1 MIKQITPR
9 RDFLSVQ
16 PHKRTNNENRRRLKM
31 AVVETASY
39 EREPGIK
46 RICWGAI
53 IAGALLALVLFFMLS
68 VLGAAIGLTVLDPS
82 KREPAEGLGI
92 GALVWWL
99 LCTVISIFIG
109 GCTAAKLSAVWM
121 KGNGMLH
128 GIVTWALITVIMAW
142 LVTSTAGA
150 VMGGALSTL
159 QAGMQAGAQAA
170 DEADQGTIQQLQQK
184 AKELA
189 GQAQQEAEQTTEQE
203 KEQVAEKAANVSA
216 AALWGTFIMLLIGL
230 IAGALGGITG
240 AACNKKLIEK
250 GPYAAERERR

>member
-1 MIKQITPR
+1 
-9 RDFLSVQ
+9 
-16 PHKRTNNENRRRLKM
+16 M

-46 RICWGAI
+46 RISWGAI
-53 IAGALLALVLFFMLS
+53 IAGAILALVIFFMLS

-99 LCTVISIFIG
+99 LCTIISIFIG
-109 GCTAAKLSAVWM
+109 GCTAAKLSAVWTQC
-121 KGNGMLH
+121 NGILH
-128 GIVTWALITVIMAW
+128 GIVTWALIIVIMAW

-170 DEADQGTIQQLQQK
+170 DEADQGALQQLQEK

-189 GQAQQEAEQTTEQE
+189 GQAQQEAEQQTEEE
-203 KEQVAEKAANVSA
+203 KEQAAEKAANVSA

-230 IAGALGGITG
+230 VSGAIGGSVG
-240 AACNKKLIEK
+240 AHCNKRLVEK
-250 GPYAAERERR
+250 GPYAAPERERR